1 MVKIDVQLKQSASDF
16 RWVTDPW
23 NGWEFEI
30 ARENYGPFRQWA
42 EKNRK
47 NSRYYR
53 QVARAGQA
61 NLVLNQ
67 DGKASEKILGKM
79 IESLDPEDLEKLGEM
94 AKDGMAEVRIRAVR
108 GVVDSEGRPIGYTP
122 DLGKYLLSL
131 DVPVREW
138 IDEDDYF
145 DADGKPKTDADGEVK
160 KMPREDDL
168 AWISLGDA
176 LFRFLSK
183 QSAKL
188 ELFRTDLLEAARKNS
203 EVPSVST

>member
-30 ARENYGPFRQWA
+30 ARENYGPFKKWA

-53 QVARAGQA
+53 QVAKAGQA
-61 NLVLNQ
+61 NLVLNP

-79 IESLDPEDLEKLGEM
+79 IDGLDPEDLEKLGEL
-94 AKDGMAEVRIRAVR
+94 AKEGMAETRIRAVR
-108 GVVDSEGRPIGYTP
+108 GITDKESRPLEYTP
-122 DLGKYLLSL
+122 DLGKFLLAL
-131 DVPVREW
+131 DVPVQEW
-138 IDEDDYF
+138 VDEDDYI
-145 DADGKPKTDADGEVK
+145 DAEGNPKLDDDGEPK
-160 KMPREDDL
+160 KMPTGDDL
-168 AWISLGDA
+168 NWISLGDA

-183 QSAKL
+183 QSGKL
-188 ELFRTDLLEAARKNS
+188 ELFRTDLVDAARKNS
-203 EVPSVST
+203 EVPSVSI